1 MIVVLD
7 AGVAG
12 GLARAEPVAEVHSW
26 IVGLISRGRTVCLPE
41 IVDYEL
47 RRAFLLERLTASIRA
62 LDQLPEVEC
71 EFVPLTSPTM
81 RRAAQLWAE
90 LRRIGQPTAANHVL
104 DADCI
109 LAAQAQLRGEAER
122 RPVVIA
128 TTNVK
133 HLSRMVDAKI
143 WSEVV

>member
-7 AGVAG
+7 SGVAG
-12 GLARAEPVAEVHSW
+12 ALARAEPVPEFHTW
-26 IVGLISRGRTVCLPE
+26 LVGLISRGRTVCLPE

-47 RRAFLLERLTASIRA
+47 RRAFLLERLTASIQA

-71 EFVPLTSPTM
+71 EFVPLTSQTM
-81 RRAAQLWAE
+81 RRAAELWAG
-90 LRRIGQPTAANHVL
+90 LRRSGQPTAADHAL

-109 LAAQAQLRGEAER
+109 LAAQAQLYGEAAQR
-122 RPVVIA
+122 QVVIA

-133 HLSRMVDAKI
+133 HLSRMVDAKL
-143 WSEVV
+143 WFEVT